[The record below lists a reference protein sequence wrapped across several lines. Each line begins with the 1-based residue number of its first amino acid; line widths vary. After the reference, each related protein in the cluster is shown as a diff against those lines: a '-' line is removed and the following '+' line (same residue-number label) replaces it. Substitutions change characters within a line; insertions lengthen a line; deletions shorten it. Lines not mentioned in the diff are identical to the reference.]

1 MGLMFVLS
9 DGWIIDVEINKIY
22 CNLKSNVISSDR
34 DNVGDLQYVREYEP
48 ERDDIRHLRILLYGP
63 VGAGKSNFINSVSN
77 VIRGR
82 MTHSAEA
89 SYTTHKIRKREQT
102 FYPLIFNDIMGL
114 EEGSGSG
121 VRPDDIK
128 LAMKGHVKDGYKFN
142 AVSPLSS
149 GDPGYNP
156 EPSADEKVHV
166 LVCTFSANSA
176 EITESVLQKMATIRE
191 EASELGIPQIAIMTK
206 IDEACGETEKELKNV
221 YKSKHLKKKMKDF
234 SAAVGIP
241 MNYIFPVK
249 NYSEEIDINDDVD
262 TLILSALRCMIDF
275 GDDFINET

>member
-89 SYTTHKIRKREQT
+89 SAKGSEYSYTRKVRKL
-102 FYPLIFNDIMGL
+102 LISFNY
-114 EEGSGSG
+114 
-121 VRPDDIK
+121 
-128 LAMKGHVKDGYKFN
+128 HQ
-142 AVSPLSS
+142 
-149 GDPGYNP
+149 
-156 EPSADEKVHV
+156 
-166 LVCTFSANSA
+166 
-176 EITESVLQKMATIRE
+176 QK
-191 EASELGIPQIAIMTK
+191 
-206 IDEACGETEKELKNV
+206 
-221 YKSKHLKKKMKDF
+221 
-234 SAAVGIP
+234 
-241 MNYIFPVK
+241 
-249 NYSEEIDINDDVD
+249 
-262 TLILSALRCMIDF
+262 
-275 GDDFINET
+275 